1 MTLAYRAF
9 DMSTPAPAPTAD
21 LSIRQVSGLGPDG
34 RPLLSVLARRTYRID
49 NKGTLEPLGEAT
61 PLVVDALPDPTAP
74 DLLAADTDLWP
85 FKPQTDIVVLGHAYG
100 EEPSFRAAITIG
112 NHRTSFQIFG
122 ERRAGRKAS
131 GEIEFTAP
139 APLRDGRVPLSPL
152 FAYGGR
158 DAASEAEAG
167 NPLEPLRGE
176 FVADIDMTAL
186 SPFLYPRNPWGRGYV
201 VRATDAAVGAA
212 LLPQIED
219 PHDLLTPARLV
230 AERPARWPLMPLPV
244 GCGWLPYGA
253 FVRLACLRL
262 VPLGER
268 PAKPIAEV
276 VNGWLPANILDPV
289 TPTAADTF
297 RLAQSAWPAM
307 RCGPL
312 TGGET
317 IVLERLHR
325 RFVRLNLTLP
335 TRRPDLRIDGRQS
348 KLTVTK
354 PVLHTVL
361 IEPDEDRVTLVWRG
375 TEHALRQ
382 YTEDELQRMPF
393 VARFT

>member
-1 MTLAYRAF
+1 MT
-9 DMSTPAPAPTAD
+9 TPASSTAVD
-21 LSIRQVSGLGPDG
+21 TSVRQVSGLGPDG

-61 PLVVDALPDPTAP
+61 PLVVDAVPDPAIP

-85 FKPQTDIVVLGHAYG
+85 FKPRTDIVVLGHAYG
-100 EEPSFRAAITIG
+100 EEPAFRATITIS
-112 NHRTSFQIFG
+112 NHRASFQISG

-131 GEIEFTAP
+131 GEIEFTP
-139 APLRDGRVPLSPL
+139 PVPPRDGRVPLSPL

-158 DAASEAEAG
+158 DAASEAELG
-167 NPLEPLRGE
+167 NPLEPFRGA
-176 FVADIDMTAL
+176 FVADIDPAAL

-201 VRATDAAVGAA
+201 VRATNDAVAAA

-230 AERPARWPLMPLPV
+230 AERPARWPEMPLPV

-262 VPLGER
+262 VPHGER

-276 VNGWLPANILDPV
+276 VNGWLPGDILEHG
-289 TPTAADTF
+289 TPTVADTF
-297 RLAQSAWPAM
+297 RLAQGAWPAL

-312 TGGET
+312 GGGET
-317 IVLERLHR
+317 IVLERLHP

-335 TRRPDLRIDGRQS
+335 TRRPDLRIDGRQG

-361 IEPDEDRVTLVWRG
+361 IEPDQDRVTLVWRG
-375 TEHALRQ
+375 SEHALRQ
-382 YTEDELQRMPF
+382 YGEEELQRMPF

>member
-1 MTLAYRAF
+1 
-9 DMSTPAPAPTAD
+9 MSTPVTATAAD
-21 LSIRQVSGLGPDG
+21 PSIRQVSGRGPDG

-49 NKGTLEPLGEAT
+49 NKGNLEAVGEAT
-61 PLVVDALPDPTAP
+61 PLVVDALPDPAVP

-85 FKPQTDIVVLGHAYG
+85 FKPQTDVIVLGHAYG
-100 EEPSFRAAITIG
+100 EEPTFRAAITVG
-112 NHRTSFQIFG
+112 TQRTSFQIFG
-122 ERRAGRKAS
+122 ERRAGLKSS
-131 GEIEFTAP
+131 GEIEFTPP
-139 APLRDGRVPLSPL
+139 APLTDGRVPLSPL

-158 DAASEAEAG
+158 DQAIESELG
-167 NPLEPLRGE
+167 NPLEPFRGA
-176 FVADIDMTAL
+176 FVADIDPTTI

-201 VRATDAAVGAA
+201 IRRTPEAIASA

-230 AERPARWPLMPLPV
+230 AERPARWPVMPLPV

-262 VPLGER
+262 VPHGER
-268 PAKPIAEV
+268 PEKPIPEV
-276 VNGWLPANILDPV
+276 VNGWLPKDILEHAL
-289 TPTAADTF
+289 PTAADTF
-297 RLAQSAWPAM
+297 RLAQGAWPAL

-312 TGGET
+312 VGGET
-317 IVLERLHR
+317 ILLERLHR
-325 RFVRLNLTLP
+325 RFVRLVLTLP
-335 TRRPDLRIDGRQS
+335 SKRPDLRIDGRQG
-348 KLTVTK
+348 KLTATK

-375 TEHALRQ
+375 NEHALRQ
-382 YTEDELQRMPF
+382 YSEDELTRMPF